1 MSVSGLLIKASAS
14 FVIALAVVA
23 VTFELSTVLVKP
35 AAVGDA
41 AYPLSDVPVAAA
53 PATAAAPA
61 AAAGKPAAPA
71 ADAVPADLTADQLSK
86 ADAVAGQKIAAKCMV
101 CHNFPKGT
109 PAKVG
114 PNLWGIINNTR
125 AHMDGF
131 AYSDAV
137 AHLGG
142 TWTVQNIARFIYKP
156 KAYISGTKM
165 GFGGLPDP
173 QDRANV
179 LAFLNQNSDAPV
191 DLVKEGAKPS
201 EAADG
206 GAK

>member
-1 MSVSGLLIKASAS
+1 MSVSGLIIKASAS
-14 FVIALAVVA
+14 FIIALAVVA
-23 VTFELSTVLVKP
+23 VTFELSTALVKP
-35 AAVGDA
+35 VPVGDA
-41 AYPLSDVPVAAA
+41 AYPLSDMPVAAA
-53 PATAAAPA
+53 PATAAAAPT
-61 AAAGKPAAPA
+61 AGKPAAPA
-71 ADAVPADLTADQLSK
+71 ADAAPADLTSDQLTK

-114 PNLWGIINNTR
+114 PNLWGIINNKR

-206 GAK
+206 SAK